1 MKKQQNSSSTLKIT
15 EVFLAKSPA
24 LLYNN
29 SVGNFLLMNLIF
41 EEDF

>member
-1 MKKQQNSSSTLKIT
+1 MKIHQNLQGVLKIT
-15 EVFLAKSPA
+15 KIFLAKLPT